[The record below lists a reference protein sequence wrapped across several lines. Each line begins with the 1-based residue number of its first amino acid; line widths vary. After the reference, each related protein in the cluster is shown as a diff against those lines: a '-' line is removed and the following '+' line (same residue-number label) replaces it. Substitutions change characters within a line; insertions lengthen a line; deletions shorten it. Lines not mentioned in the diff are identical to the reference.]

1 MNTTQQLSGGFV
13 DKPSP
18 IGSCPDGAPSR
29 YEPTSNA
36 PSSRRGWWGLALTA
50 LLGCAALAWLDP
62 RPARAAPPSVAAAAA
77 DEDDAPDPPR
87 KVSRGRVNL
96 NTATAEELER
106 LPGIGPAKAERIV
119 AFRARHGPFKRVVD
133 LRRVKGFGRK
143 TFKRL
148 EPFLDIK
155 GATTLDEPSG

>member
-1 MNTTQQLSGGFV
+1 MNTAHL
-13 DKPSP
+13 D
-18 IGSCPDGAPSR
+18 R
-29 YEPTSNA
+29 TSSVS

-62 RPARAAPPSVAAAAA
+62 RPARASPPSVAATVA
-77 DEDDAPDPPR
+77 DEDDAPVAPR
-87 KVSRGRVNL
+87 KVTRGRVNL
-96 NTATAEELER
+96 NTATAEQLER

-143 TFKRL
+143 TLKRL
-148 EPFLDIK
+148 APFLDIK
-155 GATTLDEPSG
+155 GATTLEEPSLDDAPLDEPSLDEPR